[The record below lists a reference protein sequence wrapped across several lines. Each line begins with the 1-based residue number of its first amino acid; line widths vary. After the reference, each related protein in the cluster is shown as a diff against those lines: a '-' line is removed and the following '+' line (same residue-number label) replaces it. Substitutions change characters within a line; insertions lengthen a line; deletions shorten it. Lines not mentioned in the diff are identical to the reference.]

1 MLNPGK
7 VAPRKRIFAGEVR
20 RSTIGLQLKEY
31 TQIAPR
37 CKISGDP
44 QQKTIIAVMYM
55 L

>member
-37 CKISGDP
+37 CKFQVILIK
-44 QQKTIIAVMYM
+44 KTIIAVTYM